1 MVYKINLAAKYN
13 AILSRLKSLEKIF
26 KGDDSDFTGTL
37 IFCANDEFVTRIKAE
52 ILTEH
57 NAMKTQYQSEP
68 EKEDLL
74 FVNLDLFCFDEL

>member
-1 MVYKINLAAKYN
+1 
-13 AILSRLKSLEKIF
+13 
-26 KGDDSDFTGTL
+26 
-37 IFCANDEFVTRIKAE
+37 VTRIKAE

-57 NAMKTQYQSEP
+57 NTMKTQYQSEP